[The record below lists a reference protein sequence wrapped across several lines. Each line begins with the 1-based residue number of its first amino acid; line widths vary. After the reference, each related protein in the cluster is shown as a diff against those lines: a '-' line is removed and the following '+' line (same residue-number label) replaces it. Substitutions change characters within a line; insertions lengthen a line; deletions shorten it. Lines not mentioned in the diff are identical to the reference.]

1 MKIFL
6 GILAVLGGLLALIA
20 VIVAIL
26 LLFRFRLIA
35 VYKENE
41 LTLWIRFLFI
51 KLKLYPNDKKV
62 ALRKEKERLRA
73 ERRAAREQGK
83 KQSKQP
89 PPQATPSTKE
99 QRPQASQAVKAPAA
113 SAQAKGKSKK
123 SGSKKTLKQELK
135 KITKDFKLND
145 YLSVIRI
152 IVTEFVAKFRCEK
165 LMLHASIGGDDA
177 MEIATTYGTVNAAVY
192 TILSAFE
199 AAGNLNRCDIQI
211 TPDFTSEK
219 TEAEGRAEFSFRLTN
234 ALKCIL
240 ELVNN
245 LDNIQL
251 N

>member
-26 LLFRFRLIA
+26 LIFRFRLIA

-41 LTLWIRFLFI
+41 LTLWIRFLFL

-62 ALRKEKERLRA
+62 ALRQERERLRA
-73 ERRAAREQGK
+73 ERRAAREQKK
-83 KQSKQP
+83 KQPSRPQTSPLKKTEQQTQP
-89 PPQATPSTKE
+89 PQSAKASSPSVPT
-99 QRPQASQAVKAPAA
+99 R
-113 SAQAKGKSKK
+113 SKK
-123 SGSKKTLKQELK
+123 PSLQKALK
-135 KITKDFKLND
+135 KELRKATRDFKLND
-145 YLSVIRI
+145 YLIVIRI

-177 MEIATTYGTVNAAVY
+177 MAIATTYGTVNAAVY

-199 AAGNLNRCDIQI
+199 AAGNLNRCDVQI
-211 TPDFTSEK
+211 TPDFTSEE
-219 TEAEGRAEFSFRLTN
+219 TMAEGRAEFSFRATN

>member
-41 LTLWIRFLFI
+41 LTLWIRFLFL

-62 ALRKEKERLRA
+62 ALRQERERLRA
-73 ERRAAREQGK
+73 ERRAAREQKK
-83 KQSKQP
+83 KQPSRPQTSPLKKTEQQTQP
-89 PPQATPSTKE
+89 PQSAKASSPSVPT
-99 QRPQASQAVKAPAA
+99 R
-113 SAQAKGKSKK
+113 SKK
-123 SGSKKTLKQELK
+123 PSLQKALK
-135 KITKDFKLND
+135 KELRKATRDFKLND
-145 YLSVIRI
+145 YLIVIRI

-177 MEIATTYGTVNAAVY
+177 MAIATTYGTVNAAVY

-199 AAGNLNRCDIQI
+199 AAGNLNRCDVQI
-211 TPDFTSEK
+211 TPDFTSEE
-219 TEAEGRAEFSFRLTN
+219 TMAEGRAEFSFRATN

>member
-26 LLFRFRLIA
+26 LIFRFRLIA

-62 ALRKEKERLRA
+62 ALRQERERLRA
-73 ERRAAREQGK
+73 ERRAAREQKK
-83 KQSKQP
+83 KQPSRPQTSPLKKTEQQTQP
-89 PPQATPSTKE
+89 PQSAKASSPSVPT
-99 QRPQASQAVKAPAA
+99 R
-113 SAQAKGKSKK
+113 SKK
-123 SGSKKTLKQELK
+123 PSLQKALK
-135 KITKDFKLND
+135 KELRKATRDFKLND
-145 YLSVIRI
+145 YLIVIRI

-177 MEIATTYGTVNAAVY
+177 MAIATTYGTVNAAVY

-199 AAGNLNRCDIQI
+199 AAGNLNRCDVQI
-211 TPDFTSEK
+211 TPDFTSEE
-219 TEAEGRAEFSFRLTN
+219 TMAEGRAEFSFRATN
-234 ALKCIL
+234 AFKCIL

>member
-26 LLFRFRLIA
+26 LIFRFRLIA

-41 LTLWIRFLFI
+41 LTLWIRFLFL

-62 ALRKEKERLRA
+62 ALRQERERLRA
-73 ERRAAREQGK
+73 ERRAAREQKK
-83 KQSKQP
+83 KQPSRPQTSPLKKTEQQTQP
-89 PPQATPSTKE
+89 PQSAKPSSPSVPT
-99 QRPQASQAVKAPAA
+99 R
-113 SAQAKGKSKK
+113 SKK
-123 SGSKKTLKQELK
+123 PSLQKALK
-135 KITKDFKLND
+135 KELRKATRDFKLND
-145 YLSVIRI
+145 YLIVIRI

-177 MEIATTYGTVNAAVY
+177 MAIATTYGTVNAAVY

-199 AAGNLNRCDIQI
+199 AAGNLNRCDVQI
-211 TPDFTSEK
+211 TPDFTSEE
-219 TEAEGRAEFSFRLTN
+219 TMAEGRAEFSFRATN

>member
-26 LLFRFRLIA
+26 LIFRFRLIA

-41 LTLWIRFLFI
+41 LTLWIRFLFL

-62 ALRKEKERLRA
+62 ALRQERERLRA
-73 ERRAAREQGK
+73 ERRAAREQKK
-83 KQSKQP
+83 KQPSRPQTSPLKKTEQQTQP
-89 PPQATPSTKE
+89 PQSAKASSPSVPT
-99 QRPQASQAVKAPAA
+99 R
-113 SAQAKGKSKK
+113 SKK
-123 SGSKKTLKQELK
+123 PSLQKALK
-135 KITKDFKLND
+135 KELRKATRDFKLND
-145 YLSVIRI
+145 YLIVIRI
-152 IVTEFVAKFRCEK
+152 IITEFVAKFRCEK

-177 MEIATTYGTVNAAVY
+177 MAIATTYGTVNAAVY

-199 AAGNLNRCDIQI
+199 AAGNLNRCDVQI
-211 TPDFTSEK
+211 TPDFTSEE
-219 TEAEGRAEFSFRLTN
+219 TMAEGRAEFSFRATN

>member
-26 LLFRFRLIA
+26 LIFRFRLIA

-41 LTLWIRFLFI
+41 LTLWIRFLFL

-62 ALRKEKERLRA
+62 ALRQERERLRA
-73 ERRAAREQGK
+73 ERRAAREQKK
-83 KQSKQP
+83 KQPSRPQTSPLKKTEQQTQP
-89 PPQATPSTKE
+89 PQSAKVSSPSVPT
-99 QRPQASQAVKAPAA
+99 R
-113 SAQAKGKSKK
+113 SKK
-123 SGSKKTLKQELK
+123 PSLQKALK
-135 KITKDFKLND
+135 KELRKATRDFKLND
-145 YLSVIRI
+145 YLIVIRI

-177 MEIATTYGTVNAAVY
+177 MAIATTYGTVNAAVY

-199 AAGNLNRCDIQI
+199 AAGNLNRCDVQI
-211 TPDFTSEK
+211 TPDFTSEE
-219 TEAEGRAEFSFRLTN
+219 TMAEGRAEFSFRATN

>member
-73 ERRAAREQGK
+73 ERRAAREPGK

-89 PPQATPSTKE
+89 YRRPSGT
-99 QRPQASQAVKAPAA
+99 
-113 SAQAKGKSKK
+113 GKSR
-123 SGSKKTLKQELK
+123 
-135 KITKDFKLND
+135 N
-145 YLSVIRI
+145 
-152 IVTEFVAKFRCEK
+152 
-165 LMLHASIGGDDA
+165 ASRNPIDQ
-177 MEIATTYGTVNAAVY
+177 
-192 TILSAFE
+192 
-199 AAGNLNRCDIQI
+199 RHW
-211 TPDFTSEK
+211 
-219 TEAEGRAEFSFRLTN
+219 
-234 ALKCIL
+234 
-240 ELVNN
+240 
-245 LDNIQL
+245 
-251 N
+251 